1 VFSVDK
7 KLYLS
12 RTNKILVGVCG
23 GIGEYFNVDPTL
35 VRVLFILLLLVSRFS
50 LIVIYVLCWAII
62 PLPPE

>member
-1 VFSVDK
+1 MRR

-35 VRVLFILLLLVSRFS
+35 VRVLFILLLLVSKFS
-50 LIVIYVLCWAII
+50 LVVIYVLCWAIM
-62 PLPPE
+62 PLPGEY

>member
-1 VFSVDK
+1 MGK
-7 KLYLS
+7 RMYLS

-50 LIVIYVLCWAII
+50 LVVLYVLCWAIM
-62 PLPPE
+62 PLPVE

>member
-1 VFSVDK
+1 VGK
-7 KLYLS
+7 RMYLS

-50 LIVIYVLCWAII
+50 LVVLYVLCWAIM
-62 PLPPE
+62 PLPVE